1 MSSAPLI
8 ANSKLAGRYFVVSE
22 VAAGGMTAVWLA
34 EDEVLHRKVAIK
46 VLHTHLAVDEEFAR
60 KFRQEALAAGSLIHP
75 NVVAI
80 YDSGIYEGRPFLV
93 TEYLAGG
100 TLKDRLAGGPIEVAL
115 AGEVGG
121 EVCAALAYAHARG
134 VVHRDLRPSNIL
146 FTSAGVVKVGDF
158 GVAKAAFDHA
168 DAAATGIALGTV
180 GYLSPEQVEGRELD
194 GRSDLYS
201 LGLVLYE
208 CVTGTLPFQKE
219 GDLATAAA
227 RLHETPPRVRD
238 LRPGVSRGLE
248 AVIARALQRDPK
260 QRFAEAEE
268 MRRAI
273 GGGEAGRPI
282 EADVSA
288 PQATSFLKTE
298 GRWLLPTVLVVL
310 IAVGLVFGL
319 ARLAGRSPLS
329 PITDLLHQEGSR
341 PITIVSAGTYDPGG
355 DGEERTRDAA
365 KAFDSHPS
373 TAWRTESYATPNLG
387 GLKDGVGITFDLGEP
402 KAVKR
407 VEVISAAPGWEGSI
421 RHSDDGINWSP
432 PSTPITTSQRQ
443 DFHPSAAPH
452 RWWQIWITSL
462 VITPGSEVPG
472 NPYNTA
478 ISEVHFFD

>member
-1 MSSAPLI
+1 
-8 ANSKLAGRYFVVSE
+8 
-22 VAAGGMTAVWLA
+22 MTAVWLA
-34 EDEVLHRKVAIK
+34 DDEILHRKVAIK
-46 VLHTHLAVDEEFAR
+46 ILHSHLAVDEEFAR

-80 YDSGIYEGRPFLV
+80 YDSGVYEGRPFLV

-100 TLKDRLAGGPIEVAL
+100 TLKDRLAAGAVDPAL
-115 AGEVGG
+115 AEEVGG
-121 EVCAALAYAHARG
+121 EVCAALAHAHSRG
-134 VVHRDLRPSNIL
+134 LVHRDLRPSNIL
-146 FTSAGVVKVGDF
+146 FTSAGAVKVGDF

-168 DAAATGIALGTV
+168 DAAATGMALGTV
-180 GYLSPEQVEGRELD
+180 GYLSPEQVEGGELD

-219 GDLATAAA
+219 SDLATAAA

-248 AVIARALQRDPK
+248 AVIARALQRDPR
-260 QRFAEAEE
+260 QRFAGAEE

-273 GGGEAGRPI
+273 GGGETDRPLET
-282 EADVSA
+282 EAVSVA
-288 PQATSFLKTE
+288 QTTSFLKTE
-298 GRWLLPTVLVVL
+298 GRWLLPTVLVLLV
-310 IAVGLVFGL
+310 AVGLVFGL

-365 KAFDSHPS
+365 KAFDSNPS

-407 VEVISAAPGWEGSI
+407 IQVISVAPGWEGSI
-421 RHSDDGINWSP
+421 RRSDDGIKWSP
-432 PSTPITTSQRQ
+432 PPVSTTVSQHQ
-443 DFHPSAAPH
+443 DFHPSATPH

-462 VITPGSEVPG
+462 AITPSTEVPD
-472 NPYNTA
+472 NPYSAA